1 MNFNFNLKLVGMG
14 TDGVVLKLL
23 LMLLIVRSNILS
35 FPKISVGSISSIYV
49 CYRPTFLFLT
59 IKVHKLN
66 TEYSSRWDNVMM
78 LVYMLVYMDVSLTVP
93 CSRERSSLG

>member
-23 LMLLIVRSNILS
+23 LMLLIVRNNILS
-35 FPKISVGSISSIYV
+35 FPKISIGSISSKYMLQL
-49 CYRPTFLFLT
+49 TFLFLT
-59 IKVHKLN
+59 INVHTFN

-93 CSRERSSLG
+93 LQ